1 MLLQTGLTAIG
12 LVRSNLSLLLL
23 GINAD
28 LLVRLALTLELDDA
42 VNLGVQGIVIAD
54 ADVVAGM
61 DYGTTLANQN
71 VAGEYELT
79 IGALNAQTLRGRVT
93 AVTRATHTFF
103 MGKQLQIHN
112 HYALPPVLD
121 DDPNKIGILLGN
133 ASKPVLG
140 RANQKT
146 RIMLCGFFQ
155 LKRKQYMKIP
165 GFVVA
170 FHLRVCAYNFI
181 DAAQRCQENS

>member
-54 ADVVAGM
+54 ADIVAGM
-61 DYGTTLANQN
+61 DYSAALANQN

-93 AVTRATHTFF
+93 AVTRATHTFLWANSCRF
-103 MGKQLQIHN
+103 IIITL
-112 HYALPPVLD
+112 Y
-121 DDPNKIGILLGN
+121 LLF
-133 ASKPVLG
+133 LMM
-140 RANQKT
+140 T
-146 RIMLCGFFQ
+146 RIKSGYCSEMLRSPFSAERIRRHASCF
-155 LKRKQYMKIP
+155 
-165 GFVVA
+165 
-170 FHLRVCAYNFI
+170 
-181 DAAQRCQENS
+181 AASSS